1 MPRHSLTRDL
11 IYNDLSNL
19 IFSKKFTQSMTYHL
33 LTNNDCST
41 INNINKIFDS
51 LTKQIQTHNIQ
62 HIIIPSKYFLS
73 FGATAILNLIE
84 LLANQIHGS
93 IIIDLS
99 THHHFEEAKKPY
111 NTYLAK
117 TKKFSLEYP
126 FL

>member
-1 MPRHSLTRDL
+1 
-11 IYNDLSNL
+11 
-19 IFSKKFTQSMTYHL
+19 MTYHL

-99 THHHFEEAKKPY
+99 THHHFEEAKKTIQHILSH
-111 NTYLAK
+111 N
-117 TKKFSLEYP
+117 KKNFHWNIHSSESQKKHKKYP
-126 FL
+126 FINQSFR